1 MNLVGILTL
10 VLMLGLTGLAV
21 WAFLVSIQK
30 AQLPPGFFTT
40 LNAVTILWLIT
51 VVVGLAGGNLRYVL
65 EYLVVFVGA
74 GIVYTRGLI
83 RGGLMWR
90 ILTDPPNQPWGMAL
104 GNAWS
109 AAAALGFVFFNLSHG

>member
-10 VLMLGLTGLAV
+10 LLMIGLAGLSI
-21 WAFLVSIQK
+21 WAFIVSARK
-30 AQLPPGFFTT
+30 AQLPTRYFTA
-40 LNAVTILWLIT
+40 LNAIHLLWIVALA
-51 VVVGLAGGNLRYVL
+51 VGLATGNLRYVL

-74 GIVYTRGLI
+74 GIFYTRGLI
-83 RGGLMWR
+83 KGGFMWR
-90 ILTDPPNQPWGMAL
+90 ILTDPPNQPWGMML